1 MIGRLVRDV
10 AIRSWMPGVGVCVF
24 VLAWPAAANVPV
36 LGPEAAQMIPGLLAP
51 DAPGSEL
58 APGIRIGGIAVH
70 ATGIAIEVTSPRD
83 SAHLL
88 LELRPPDTPQSA
100 RTSRS
105 FVPGFQPDPLP
116 ESLAPAVTRLWER
129 IVQNDDGTMLAKATG
144 LRAAL
149 RNQEADGAPPPPRER
164 VVAAALMWLAL
175 VLLGLGAAIRTRASW
190 RLPRSPWFWACVCA
204 VALSAGLRATTP
216 RTLLHANNH
225 GIEDLGAVVGMPI
238 LSPQPAPWIRLMGA
252 SGVVAQRA
260 TTTLLGGTDL
270 AVFDGAAVWG
280 TLATAATAASAWV
293 VSGSPAGALAA
304 ALLHA
309 SWPLA
314 GRVARSESVLAVV
327 VFLVALLPGLL
338 FRLREHP
345 GIRAAAGAALVCGL
359 AATAHPAGILACTGT
374 LLVFPPWRSGLPWRR
389 GAVLG
394 WALAVGVVG
403 AGAAVAWSAVGDR
416 TGDEI
421 LRVTSLGLLSPGA
434 YLLSGH
440 GWTPPALFLGAL
452 VGAGL
457 AGFAGPG
464 SRLRRGAGALLALV
478 GFATFLWLTRFR
490 FTGFGDA
497 LRYQSLA
504 TPLVAVL
511 AAFVPVRLASLAK
524 SAPSRIAGTALR
536 GTAAL
541 LVAGIVL
548 AALLDRGPW
557 TTRDIEALDYE
568 YAAALA
574 ASLPHGAIVVVP
586 ADPAPAGTDRVYH
599 HFPAF
604 AASRTGR
611 KIEVMSEDTWRQR
624 LASNATRADRTFL
637 WRGTSCQ
644 ATSMTR
650 DELLPPGGPLGV
662 AERPECR
669 RLVQE
674 LAETPLART
683 VLPRV
688 DGPTPYET
696 FHRYPDPRP
705 HSVLYRV
712 RMPAPAPSTPPNSP
726 SGNTPAAGSS
736 AID

>member
-1 MIGRLVRDV
+1 MAGRRVRDV
-10 AIRSWMPGVGVCVF
+10 AVR
-24 VLAWPAAANVPV
+24 AWPLCLAAVVILRSLPAVANMAV
-36 LGPEAAQMIPGLLAP
+36 LGPEAEAMIPELIAP
-51 DAPGSEL
+51 WTAGSEI
-58 APGIRIGGIAVH
+58 APGIRIS
-70 ATGIAIEVTSPRD
+70 GIAILPTTIAIDVASTRD
-83 SAHLL
+83 SARLV
-88 LELRPPDTPQSA
+88 LELRPPTVPRSDA
-100 RTSRS
+100 TSRS

-116 ESLAPAVTRLWER
+116 EALAPAVGRLWER
-129 IVQNDDGTMLAKATG
+129 VARNDDGALLAKATR

-149 RNQEADGAPPPPRER
+149 RDQEAAGAPPPPRER
-164 VVAAALMWLAL
+164 LAAAGVLWLAL
-175 VLLGLGAAIRTRASW
+175 TLVGIGAALRARHSW
-190 RLPRSPWFWACVCA
+190 RLPRSPWIWACICA

-238 LSPQPAPWIRLMGA
+238 FSPQPAPWIRLMGA

-260 TTTLLGGTDL
+260 TATMLGGTDL
-270 AVFDGAAVWG
+270 AVFDGAVIWG

-293 VSGSPAGALAA
+293 VSGSPAGALSA

-338 FRLREHP
+338 HRLRTHP
-345 GIRAAAGAALVCGL
+345 DLPVAAGAALACGL
-359 AATAHPAGILACTGT
+359 AATAHPAGILACAAT
-374 LLVFPPWRSGLPWRR
+374 LAVFPPCTPGIPSRSR
-389 GAVLG
+389 AVLG
-394 WALAVGVVG
+394 WGLAVAAVG
-403 AGAAVAWSAVGDR
+403 AGAVIAWDAVGDR
-416 TGDEI
+416 SSYEVG
-421 LRVTSLGLLSPGA
+421 RMTSLGLTSPGS

-440 GWTPPALFLGAL
+440 GWTPPPLLSAAV
-452 VGAGL
+452 VGAIL
-457 AGFAGPG
+457 MGFAGPG
-464 SRLRRGAGALLALV
+464 SRLRRGAGALLSLA
-478 GFATFLWLTRFR
+478 GFGVFLWLTRFR

-511 AAFVPVRLASLAK
+511 AALVPTRLASLA
-524 SAPSRIAGTALR
+524 AGTPSRVAKTALQ
-536 GTAAL
+536 GAAML
-541 LVAGIVL
+541 LVAWISLGAI
-548 AALLDRGPW
+548 LDRAPW

-568 YAAALA
+568 YAATLA

-586 ADPAPAGTDRVYH
+586 TDPAPAGMDRVYH

-611 KIEVMSEDTWRQR
+611 RIEVMPENIWRQR
-624 LASNATRADRTFL
+624 AASKATRADRTFL

-644 ATSMTR
+644 ATSMTK

-662 AERPECR
+662 AERQECR
-669 RLVQE
+669 RIVEE
-674 LAETPLART
+674 LADAPLART

-688 DGPTPYET
+688 DGSAPYET
-696 FHRYPDPRP
+696 FHRYPDPLP
-705 HSVLYRV
+705 HAVLYRV
-712 RMPAPAPSTPPNSP
+712 RMPAPVPGTSP
-726 SGNTPAAGSS
+726 ASPASNAPAASSS